1 MATAALRDG
10 RLEVRLRVAKSSGQ
24 IMAYEYDIF
33 FSYKRD
39 RQSDAWHL
47 KLKQK
52 LEYWVSQEL
61 TDGDVR
67 IFFDI
72 EEIKTGDLWKQTIA
86 SALRRS
92 KCILCIWSR
101 RYFRSDHCRSEWQ
114 SFEKR
119 SADLG
124 MSLVIPTTI
133 SEDKDFPNDAQGRQ
147 SRDLSSYF
155 STFAVFWESP
165 RALEL
170 EDQLRILAKDIA
182 RVIKA
187 SPEQSDN
194 FPIVELYAA
203 AAAAPAARPRIERPA
218 DG

>member
-1 MATAALRDG
+1 
-10 RLEVRLRVAKSSGQ
+10 
-24 IMAYEYDIF
+24 
-33 FSYKRD
+33 
-39 RQSDAWHL
+39 
-47 KLKQK
+47 
-52 LEYWVSQEL
+52 
-61 TDGDVR
+61 
-67 IFFDI
+67 
-72 EEIKTGDLWKQTIA
+72 
-86 SALRRS
+86 
-92 KCILCIWSR
+92 
-101 RYFRSDHCRSEWQ
+101 
-114 SFEKR
+114 
-119 SADLG
+119 

-182 RVIKA
+182 RVSKA